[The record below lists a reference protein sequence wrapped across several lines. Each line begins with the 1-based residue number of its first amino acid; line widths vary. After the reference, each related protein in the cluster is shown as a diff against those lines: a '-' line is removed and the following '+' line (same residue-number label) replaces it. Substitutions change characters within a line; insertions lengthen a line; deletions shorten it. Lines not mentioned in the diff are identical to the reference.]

1 MGTFRHRILEQRRS
15 TFKLRFHNEDVW
27 ERGYLLCHRI
37 LVAFVCFIYFRT
49 YVYEMPRV
57 ALVMFLQFRA
67 VTILCRA
74 SPVVGLNEHQKVG
87 LALTVLAYGICKEL
101 LMELSKL

>member
-1 MGTFRHRILEQRRS
+1 
-15 TFKLRFHNEDVW
+15 
-27 ERGYLLCHRI
+27 
-37 LVAFVCFIYFRT
+37 
-49 YVYEMPRV
+49 MPRV
-57 ALVMFLQFRA
+57 ALVMFLQFKA

-74 SPVVGLNEHQKVG
+74 SPVVGRNEHQKVG